1 MTTTNIIIKRMRKS
15 LPINCAARNSVWVY
29 DQAVQPRFPGAPT
42 ITEKTRSHEMPDI
55 DGLPEG
61 SDVAVELY
69 GGAIALQLDGL
80 THRIATGR
88 FRWVHFASE
97 EAARTAFVSLWGRI
111 KLLESVAEVSEAVE
125 AWRNELAG

>member
-1 MTTTNIIIKRMRKS
+1 MTTTHIIIKRMRKS
-15 LPINCAARNSVWVY
+15 LPINCAARNSVWVH
-29 DQAVQPRFPGAPT
+29 DQAIHPRFPGAPT

-55 DGLPEG
+55 NGLQGG
-61 SDVAVELY
+61 SDIAVELY

-80 THRIATGR
+80 AHRISTER

-97 EAARTAFVSLWGRI
+97 DAARAAFVSLWGRI
-111 KLLESVAEVSEAVE
+111 MLLESVAEVSDTAE